1 MFPLTAFLIAL
12 AVLYLPGCII
22 WNNRFDNPA
31 ATAAAAPPTS
41 IFEYVLIGIM
51 CSKLHIAISAISML
65 TLAVLLSIGI
75 SLCLLAVSKTRRTNP
90 SITKLNGQDFLPLLI
105 CVGTGIV
112 FAYWFFSHSL
122 ADWSHLTQSE
132 DNIRHYAYIRSLL
145 NSTDWSTLNVSM
157 YGIGNSQSLNP
168 YLSQTGG
175 FYPLGWHIP
184 SAITCALAST
194 SIGIGTNVINFTLI
208 GISLPMGSYYLI
220 SQIFPNESK
229 LRVATGAIVSLVL
242 PASPWVLLA
251 VWPLFPNLATM
262 CLVPVAAAL
271 FIDATTDSS
280 AYRSTKIAAFI
291 LCCGG
296 ISVTQ
301 PNGIFVCAVFLIPY
315 TVWICSRHAGERQFS
330 NKFSKDKA
338 KLIAGTAAGLS
349 ISLIWLFVYKLP
361 PFQGVVSYYWSPI
374 STIWQTMVDCLL
386 AAYPIQPASIFA
398 ALLCAAGVLGLLRK
412 KLYWPVI
419 SCSLAVVLYV
429 VAAAFGDNVIKHVL
443 TGFWYT
449 DPYRVAA
456 MLAFCS
462 IPVAYFGFILFLGAV
477 KTIADRFEMPC
488 GSHIVD
494 IAAVLALFIVF
505 ALPSFAI
512 RGVAEITTPYSTM
525 TASMRGFT
533 RIEEGAILTDSKI
546 KFLNKVAMITGPNAV
561 IANTPYDGSCFAKGV
576 ANLNLLFCN
585 DENYT
590 ELTTS
595 NWAIDLR
602 SNLCNYVSSD
612 STRENVCEKD
622 IQYVLSLEENEKI
635 IQTWYP
641 SFESSSWIGLTEI
654 RDSTPGFELVLHE
667 GNMSLYKIIDAQ
679 FIK

>member
-12 AVLYLPGCII
+12 AVLYLPGCFI
-22 WNNRFDNPA
+22 WSNRFDNPA

-41 IFEYVLIGIM
+41 IFLYVLVGIL
-51 CSKLHIAISAISML
+51 CSKFHIAISAISIF
-65 TLAVLLSIGI
+65 TVTVLLSIGI
-75 SLCLLAVSKTRRTNP
+75 SLCLLIASKTRRSVP
-90 SITKLNGQDFLPLLI
+90 SIAKLNGKDFLPLLI
-105 CVGTGIV
+105 CVGTGFV

-157 YGIGNSQSLNP
+157 YGIGTSQSLNP

-184 SAITCALAST
+184 AAITCALAST
-194 SIGIGTNVINFTLI
+194 SIGIGTNVVNFTLI
-208 GISLPMGSYYLI
+208 GISLPIGSYYLI
-220 SQIFPNESK
+220 SQVFPNESK

-262 CLVPVAAAL
+262 CLVPAAAAL

-280 AYRSTKIAAFI
+280 AYSSTKIAGFI

-315 TVWICSRHAGERQFS
+315 TVWICSKYAGERQFA
-330 NKFSKDKA
+330 NKLGKDKA
-338 KLIAGTAAGLS
+338 RLIAGSAAGLS

-374 STIWQTMVDCLL
+374 STIWQAIVDCLVT
-386 AAYPIQPASIFA
+386 AYPIQPASICV
-398 ALLCAAGVLGLLRK
+398 ALLCAAGALQLLRK

-419 SCSLAVVLYV
+419 SCSLAVILYI

-456 MLAFCS
+456 MLAFCC
-462 IPVAYFGFILFLGAV
+462 IPVAYSGFTLLLGTV
-477 KTIADRFEMPC
+477 KAIADRLDMP
-488 GSHIVD
+488 SRSRIVA
-494 IAAVLALFIVF
+494 IAAVLVLFIVF
-505 ALPSFAI
+505 ALPSFSI
-512 RGVAEITTPYSTM
+512 RGVSEITTPYSTM
-525 TASMRGFT
+525 TANMRGFT
-533 RIEEGAILTDSKI
+533 RVEEGAILTDSKI
-546 KFLNKVAMITGPNAV
+546 EFLNKVAAITGPKAV

-576 ANLNLLFCN
+576 ANLSLLFCN

-602 SNLCNYVSSD
+602 SNLCNYTSSN
-612 STRENVCEKD
+612 STREIVREKNV
-622 IQYVLSLEENEKI
+622 QYVLCLEADEKI
-635 IQTWYP
+635 MKTWYP
-641 SFESSSWIGLTEI
+641 GFEQSNWTGILSITGA
-654 RDSTPGFELVLHE
+654 TPGFELVLQT
-667 GNMSLYKIIDAQ
+667 GDMVLYKITN
-679 FIK
+679 

>member
-41 IFEYVLIGIM
+41 IFAYVLVGIL
-51 CSKLHIAISAISML
+51 CSKLHIAISAISIF
-65 TLAVLLSIGI
+65 TFTVLLSIGI
-75 SLCLLAVSKTRRTNP
+75 SLFFLIVSKTRKSNP
-90 SITKLNGQDFLPLLI
+90 SIAKPNGQDFLPLLI
-105 CVGTGIV
+105 CIGTGFV

-157 YGIGNSQSLNP
+157 YGIGVSQSLNP

-194 SIGIGTNVINFTLI
+194 SIGIGTNVVNFALI
-208 GISLPMGSYYLI
+208 GISLPLGSYYLI
-220 SQIFPNESK
+220 SQVFPNESK

-262 CLVPVAAAL
+262 CLVPAAAAL
-271 FIDATTDSS
+271 FIDATTDSNK
-280 AYRSTKIAAFI
+280 YRLTKVAGFL

-296 ISVTQ
+296 LSITQ

-315 TVWICSRHAGERQFS
+315 TVWICPKHGCDTKLANRIGI
-330 NKFSKDKA
+330 KKA
-338 KLIAGTAAGLS
+338 SLIVGSIAALS
-349 ISLIWLFVYKLP
+349 ISLIWIAIYKLP
-361 PFQGVVSYYWSPI
+361 SFQGVVSYYWSPI
-374 STIWQTMVDCLL
+374 STIWQSMADCLFI
-386 AAYPIQPASIFA
+386 AYPIQPASVFM
-398 ALLCAAGVLGLLRK
+398 ALLCAAGLLQLLRK
-412 KLYWPVI
+412 KQYWPVI
-419 SCSLAVVLYV
+419 SCLLAIVLYV
-429 VAAAFGDNVIKHVL
+429 VAAGFGDNVIKHVL

-462 IPVAYFGFILFLGAV
+462 IPVAYSGFTLLL
-477 KTIADRFEMPC
+477 KTLKAIANRFDMV
-488 GSHIVD
+488 SKSYFVN
-494 IAAVLALFIVF
+494 IAAVIIIFIVF

-512 RGVAEITTPYSTM
+512 RGVTEITTPYSTM
-525 TASMRGFT
+525 TANMRGFT
-533 RIEEGAILTDSKI
+533 RVDEGAILTESKI
-546 KFLNKVAMITGPNAV
+546 EFLNKVATITGPNAV
-561 IANTPYDGSCFAKGV
+561 IANTPYDGSCFAKGI

-595 NWAIDLR
+595 SWAIDLR
-602 SNLCNYVSSD
+602 SNLCNYVSSS
-612 STRENVCEKD
+612 STKKNVRDKD
-622 IQYVLSLEENEKI
+622 VQYVLSLEEDEGTMKA
-635 IQTWYP
+635 WYP
-641 SFESSSWIGLTEI
+641 AFEQSRWTGILSISEA
-654 RDSTPGFELVLHE
+654 TPGFELILQT
-667 GNMSLYKIIDAQ
+667 GDMALYKIIN
-679 FIK
+679 

>member
-1 MFPLTAFLIAL
+1 MFPLIAFLIAL

-41 IFEYVLIGIM
+41 ILVYVLVGIL
-51 CSKLHIAISAISML
+51 CSKLHIVISAISIFNF
-65 TLAVLLSIGI
+65 TVLLSMGI
-75 SLCLLAVSKTRRTNP
+75 SLFFLIISKTRRKKP
-90 SITKLNGQDFLPLLI
+90 SKAKPNGQDLLPLLI
-105 CVGTGIV
+105 CIGTGFL

-157 YGIGNSQSLNP
+157 YGIGTSQSLNP

-184 SAITCALAST
+184 SAITCALAAT
-194 SIGIGTNVINFTLI
+194 SIGIGTNVVNFTLI
-208 GISLPMGSYYLI
+208 GLSLPIGSYYLI
-220 SQIFPNESK
+220 SQVFPNESK

-262 CLVPVAAAL
+262 CLVPAAAAL
-271 FIDATTDSS
+271 FIDATTASS
-280 AYRSTKIAAFI
+280 AYRPTKIAGFV

-315 TVWICSRHAGERQFS
+315 TVWICSKHAGERQFT
-330 NKFSKDKA
+330 NKIGKDKA
-338 KLIAGTAAGLS
+338 KLIAGSAASLS

-374 STIWQTMVDCLL
+374 STIWQAMVDCLFT
-386 AAYPIQPASIFA
+386 AYPIQPASIFI
-398 ALLCAAGVLGLLRK
+398 ALLCAAGALHLLRK
-412 KLYWPVI
+412 KLYWPVV
-419 SCSLAVVLYV
+419 SCSLAVILYV
-429 VAAAFGDNVIKHVL
+429 VASAFGDNAIKHVL

-456 MLAFCS
+456 MLAFCC
-462 IPVAYFGFILFLGAV
+462 IPVAYSGFILLLGTV
-477 KTIADRFEMPC
+477 KAIADRLDMP
-488 GSHIVD
+488 SKSSIVT

-525 TASMRGFT
+525 TANMRGFT
-533 RIEEGAILTDSKI
+533 RVEEGAILTDAKI
-546 KFLNKVAMITGPNAV
+546 EFLNKVATITGPNAV

-590 ELTTS
+590 ESTTS
-595 NWAIDLR
+595 SWAINLR
-602 SNLCNYVSSD
+602 SNLCNYTNSN
-612 STRENVCEKD
+612 STRDIVCEKD
-622 IQYVLSLEENEKI
+622 VQYVLCLEADDRIMKA
-635 IQTWYP
+635 WYP
-641 SFESSSWIGLTEI
+641 AFEQSNWTGILSITGT
-654 RDSTPGFELVLHE
+654 TQGFKLILQT
-667 GNMSLYKIIDAQ
+667 GDMALYKIIN
-679 FIK
+679 

>member
-12 AVLYLPGCII
+12 AVLYLPGCFI
-22 WNNRFDNPA
+22 WSNRFDNPA

-41 IFEYVLIGIM
+41 IFLYVLVGIL
-51 CSKLHIAISAISML
+51 CSKFHIAISAISIF
-65 TLAVLLSIGI
+65 TVTVLLSIGI
-75 SLCLLAVSKTRRTNP
+75 SLCLLIASKTRRSVP
-90 SITKLNGQDFLPLLI
+90 SIAKLNGKDFLPLLI
-105 CVGTGIV
+105 CVGTGFV

-157 YGIGNSQSLNP
+157 YGIGTSQSINP

-184 SAITCALAST
+184 AAITCALAST
-194 SIGIGTNVINFTLI
+194 SIGIGTNVVNFTLI
-208 GISLPMGSYYLI
+208 GISLPIGSYYLI
-220 SQIFPNESK
+220 SQVFPNESK

-262 CLVPVAAAL
+262 CLVPAAAAL

-280 AYRSTKIAAFI
+280 AYSSTKIAGFI

-315 TVWICSRHAGERQFS
+315 TVWICSKYAGERQFA
-330 NKFSKDKA
+330 NKLGKDKA
-338 KLIAGTAAGLS
+338 RLIAGSAAGLS

-374 STIWQTMVDCLL
+374 STIWQAIVDCLVT
-386 AAYPIQPASIFA
+386 AYPIQPASICV
-398 ALLCAAGVLGLLRK
+398 ALLCAAGALQLLRK

-419 SCSLAVVLYV
+419 SCSLAVILYI

-456 MLAFCS
+456 MLAFCC
-462 IPVAYFGFILFLGAV
+462 IPVAYSGFTLLLGTV
-477 KTIADRFEMPC
+477 KAIADRLDMP
-488 GSHIVD
+488 SRSRIVA
-494 IAAVLALFIVF
+494 IAAVLVLFIVF
-505 ALPSFAI
+505 ALPSFSI
-512 RGVAEITTPYSTM
+512 RGVSEITTPYSTM
-525 TASMRGFT
+525 TANMRGFT
-533 RIEEGAILTDSKI
+533 RVEEGAILTDSKI
-546 KFLNKVAMITGPNAV
+546 EFLNKVAAITGPNAV

-576 ANLNLLFCN
+576 ANLSLLFCN

-602 SNLCNYVSSD
+602 SNLCNYTSSN
-612 STRENVCEKD
+612 STREIVREKD
-622 IQYVLSLEENEKI
+622 VQYVLCLEADEKI
-635 IQTWYP
+635 MKTWYP
-641 SFESSSWIGLTEI
+641 GFEQSNWTGILSITGA
-654 RDSTPGFELVLHE
+654 TPGFELVLQT
-667 GNMSLYKIIDAQ
+667 GDMVLYKITN
-679 FIK
+679 

>member
-41 IFEYVLIGIM
+41 IFVYVLVGIL
-51 CSKLHIAISAISML
+51 CSKLHIAISAISIFAI
-65 TLAVLLSIGI
+65 AVLLSVGI
-75 SLCLLAVSKTRRTNP
+75 SLCLLFVSKTRRTIP
-90 SITKLNGQDFLPLLI
+90 SIAKLNGQDFLPLLI
-105 CVGTGIV
+105 CVGTGFV

-122 ADWSHLTQSE
+122 ADWSQLTQSE

-157 YGIGNSQSLNP
+157 YGIGTSQSLSP

-208 GISLPMGSYYLI
+208 GISLPIGSYYLI

-229 LRVATGAIVSLVL
+229 LRVATGAIVSLIL

-262 CLVPVAAAL
+262 CLVQAAAAL
-271 FIDATTDSS
+271 FIDATTDSND
-280 AYRSTKIAAFI
+280 YRAAKVVGFI
-291 LCCGG
+291 LCCCG

-301 PNGIFVCAVFLIPY
+301 PNGIFVCAIFLIPY
-315 TVWICSRHAGERQFS
+315 TVWTCSKHAGEAQFA
-330 NKFSKDKA
+330 NKIGKDKV
-338 KLIAGTAAGLS
+338 KLIAGSSAGLA
-349 ISLIWLFVYKLP
+349 ISLIWLFVYRLP
-361 PFQGVVSYYWSPI
+361 SFQGVVSYYWSPI
-374 STIWQTMVDCLL
+374 STIWQAMVDCLFT
-386 AAYPIQPASIFA
+386 AYPIQPASIFV
-398 ALLCAAGVLGLLRK
+398 ALLCAAGALRLLRK

-419 SCSLAVVLYV
+419 SCSLAAILFV

-462 IPVAYFGFILFLGAV
+462 IPVAYSGFTLLLGAV
-477 KTIADRFEMPC
+477 KAIADRLNIP
-488 GSHIVD
+488 SRSYIVD

-505 ALPSFAI
+505 ALPSFSI

-525 TASMRGFT
+525 TANMRGFT
-533 RIEEGAILTDSKI
+533 RVEEGAILTDSKI
-546 KFLNKVAMITGPNAV
+546 EFLNKVAAITGPNAV

-602 SNLCNYVSSD
+602 SNLCNYTSSN
-612 STRENVCEKD
+612 STREIVREKD
-622 IQYVLSLEENEKI
+622 VQYVLCLEADEKI
-635 IQTWYP
+635 MKTWYP
-641 SFESSSWIGLTEI
+641 GFEQSNWTGILSITGA
-654 RDSTPGFELVLHE
+654 TPGFELVLQT
-667 GNMSLYKIIDAQ
+667 GDMVLYKITN
-679 FIK
+679 

>member
-41 IFEYVLIGIM
+41 IFAYVLVGIL
-51 CSKLHIAISAISML
+51 CSKLHIAISAISIF
-65 TLAVLLSIGI
+65 TFTVLLSIGI
-75 SLCLLAVSKTRRTNP
+75 SLFFLIISKTRKTNP
-90 SITKLNGQDFLPLLI
+90 SIAKPNGQDFLPLLI
-105 CVGTGIV
+105 CIGTGFV

-157 YGIGNSQSLNP
+157 YGIGVSQSLNP

-184 SAITCALAST
+184 SAITCALAAT
-194 SIGIGTNVINFTLI
+194 SIGIGTNVVNFTLI
-208 GISLPMGSYYLI
+208 GLSLPIGSYYLI
-220 SQIFPNESK
+220 SQVFPNESK

-262 CLVPVAAAL
+262 CLVPAAAAL
-271 FIDATTDSS
+271 FIDATTASS
-280 AYRSTKIAAFI
+280 AYRPTKIAGFV

-315 TVWICSRHAGERQFS
+315 TVWICSKHAGERQFT
-330 NKFSKDKA
+330 NKIGKDKA
-338 KLIAGTAAGLS
+338 KLIAGSAASLS

-374 STIWQTMVDCLL
+374 STIWQAMVDCLFT
-386 AAYPIQPASIFA
+386 AYPIQPASIFI
-398 ALLCAAGVLGLLRK
+398 ALLCAAGALHLLRK
-412 KLYWPVI
+412 KVYWPVV
-419 SCSLAVVLYV
+419 SCSLAVILYV
-429 VAAAFGDNVIKHVL
+429 VASAFGDNAIKHVL

-456 MLAFCS
+456 MLAFCC
-462 IPVAYFGFILFLGAV
+462 IPVAYSGFILLLGTV
-477 KTIADRFEMPC
+477 KAIADRLDMP
-488 GSHIVD
+488 SKSSIVT

-525 TASMRGFT
+525 TANMRGFT
-533 RIEEGAILTDSKI
+533 RVEEGAILTDAKI
-546 KFLNKVAMITGPNAV
+546 EFLNKVATITGPNAV

-590 ELTTS
+590 ESTTS
-595 NWAIDLR
+595 SWAINLR
-602 SNLCNYVSSD
+602 SNLCNYMSSSSTKKNVSD
-612 STRENVCEKD
+612 KD
-622 IQYVLSLEENEKI
+622 VQYVLSLEEDDGTMKA
-635 IQTWYP
+635 WYP
-641 SFESSSWIGLTEI
+641 AFEQSRWTGILSISEA
-654 RDSTPGFELVLHE
+654 TPGFELILQT
-667 GNMSLYKIIDAQ
+667 GDMALYKIIN
-679 FIK
+679 

>member
-41 IFEYVLIGIM
+41 IFAYVLVGIL
-51 CSKLHIAISAISML
+51 CSKLHIAISAISIF
-65 TLAVLLSIGI
+65 TVTVLLSIGVSLFFLII
-75 SLCLLAVSKTRRTNP
+75 SKNRKSNP
-90 SITKLNGQDFLPLLI
+90 SIAKSNGQDFLPLLI
-105 CVGTGIV
+105 CIGTGFV

-145 NSTDWSTLNVSM
+145 NSADWSTLNVSM
-157 YGIGNSQSLNP
+157 YGIGASQSLNP
-168 YLSQTGG
+168 YLSQSGG

-208 GISLPMGSYYLI
+208 GISLPIGSYYLI
-220 SQIFPNESK
+220 SQVFPNESK

-262 CLVPVAAAL
+262 CLVPAAAAL
-271 FIDATTDSS
+271 FIDATTASS
-280 AYRSTKIAAFI
+280 AYRPTKIVSFI

-301 PNGIFVCAVFLIPY
+301 PNGIFVCAAFLIPY
-315 TVWICSRHAGERQFS
+315 TVWICSKHGCETKLANRIGI
-330 NKFSKDKA
+330 KKA
-338 KLIAGTAAGLS
+338 RLITCSIATIS

-361 PFQGVVSYYWSPI
+361 SFQGVVSYYWSPI
-374 STIWQTMVDCLL
+374 STIWQAMVDCLVT
-386 AAYPIQPASIFA
+386 AYPIQPTSILA
-398 ALLCAAGVLGLLRK
+398 ALLCAAGALQLLRK

-419 SCSLAVVLYV
+419 SYSLAIILYV
-429 VAAAFGDNVIKHVL
+429 VAAAFGDNVVKHVL

-456 MLAFCS
+456 MLAFCC
-462 IPVAYFGFILFLGAV
+462 IPVAYSGFTLLLGTV
-477 KTIADRFEMPC
+477 KAIADRLDMP
-488 GSHIVD
+488 SRSYIVP
-494 IAAVLALFIVF
+494 IAAVLALFIMF
-505 ALPSFAI
+505 ALPSFTI
-512 RGVAEITTPYSTM
+512 RGAAEITTPYSTM
-525 TASMRGFT
+525 TANMKGFT
-533 RIEEGAILTDSKI
+533 RVEEGAILTDSKI
-546 KFLNKVAMITGPNAV
+546 EFLNKVARITGPNAV

-576 ANLNLLFCN
+576 ADLNLLFCN

-602 SNLCNYVSSD
+602 SNLCNYTSSN
-612 STRENVCEKD
+612 STREIVHEKD
-622 IQYVLSLEENEKI
+622 VRYVLCLEADERIMKA
-635 IQTWYP
+635 WYP
-641 SFESSSWIGLTEI
+641 AFDQSNWMGIFSITGT
-654 RDSTPGFELVLHE
+654 TPGFKLVLQT
-667 GNMSLYKIIDAQ
+667 GDMALYKITN
-679 FIK
+679 

>member
-12 AVLYLPGCII
+12 AVLYLPGCFI
-22 WNNRFDNPA
+22 WSNRFDNPA

-41 IFEYVLIGIM
+41 IFLYVLVGIL
-51 CSKLHIAISAISML
+51 CSKFHIAISAISIF
-65 TLAVLLSIGI
+65 TVTVLLSIGI
-75 SLCLLAVSKTRRTNP
+75 SLCLLIASKTRRSVP
-90 SITKLNGQDFLPLLI
+90 SIAKLNGKDFLPLLI
-105 CVGTGIV
+105 CVGTGFV

-157 YGIGNSQSLNP
+157 YGIGTSQSINP

-184 SAITCALAST
+184 AAITCALAST
-194 SIGIGTNVINFTLI
+194 SIGIGTNVVNFTLI
-208 GISLPMGSYYLI
+208 GISLPIGSYYLI
-220 SQIFPNESK
+220 SQVFPNESK

-262 CLVPVAAAL
+262 CLVPAAAAL

-280 AYRSTKIAAFI
+280 AYSSTKIAGFI

-315 TVWICSRHAGERQFS
+315 TVWICSKYAGERQFA
-330 NKFSKDKA
+330 NKLGKDKA
-338 KLIAGTAAGLS
+338 RLIAGSAAGLS

-374 STIWQTMVDCLL
+374 STIWQAIVDCLVT
-386 AAYPIQPASIFA
+386 AYPIQPASICV
-398 ALLCAAGVLGLLRK
+398 ALLCAAGALQLLRK

-419 SCSLAVVLYV
+419 SCSLAVILYI

-456 MLAFCS
+456 MLAFCC
-462 IPVAYFGFILFLGAV
+462 IPVAYSGFTLLLGTV
-477 KTIADRFEMPC
+477 KAIADRLDMP
-488 GSHIVD
+488 SRSRIVA
-494 IAAVLALFIVF
+494 IAAVLVLFIVF
-505 ALPSFAI
+505 ALPSFSI
-512 RGVAEITTPYSTM
+512 RGVSEITTPYSTM
-525 TASMRGFT
+525 TANMRGFT
-533 RIEEGAILTDSKI
+533 RVEEGAILTDSKI
-546 KFLNKVAMITGPNAV
+546 EFLNKVAAITGPNAV

-576 ANLNLLFCN
+576 ANLSLLFCN

-602 SNLCNYVSSD
+602 SNLCNYTSSN
-612 STRENVCEKD
+612 STREIVREKNV
-622 IQYVLSLEENEKI
+622 QYVLCLEADEKI
-635 IQTWYP
+635 MKTWYP
-641 SFESSSWIGLTEI
+641 GFEQSNWTGILSITGA
-654 RDSTPGFELVLHE
+654 TPGFELVLQT
-667 GNMSLYKIIDAQ
+667 GDMVLYKITN
-679 FIK
+679 

>member
-12 AVLYLPGCII
+12 AVLYLPGCTI

-31 ATAAAAPPTS
+31 ATLAAAPPTS
-41 IFEYVLIGIM
+41 IFVYVLVGIL
-51 CSKLHIAISAISML
+51 CSKLHIAISAISIFAI
-65 TLAVLLSIGI
+65 AVLLSIGI
-75 SLCLLAVSKTRRTNP
+75 FLCLLIVSKTRRTNP
-90 SITKLNGQDFLPLLI
+90 SIAKLNGRDFLPLLI
-105 CVGTGIV
+105 CVGTGFV

-157 YGIGNSQSLNP
+157 YGIGTSQTLNP
-168 YLSQTGG
+168 YLSQAGG

-194 SIGIGTNVINFTLI
+194 NIGIGTNVVNFTLI
-208 GISLPMGSYYLI
+208 GISLPIGSYYLI
-220 SQIFPNESK
+220 SQVFPNESK
-229 LRVATGAIVSLVL
+229 LRIAIGAIVSLVL

-262 CLVPVAAAL
+262 CLVPAAAAL

-280 AYRSTKIAAFI
+280 AYRSTKIAGFI

-315 TVWICSRHAGERQFS
+315 SVWTCSKHAGEAQIT
-330 NKFSKDKA
+330 NKIGKDKA
-338 KLIAGTAAGLS
+338 KLIAGSAAGLA

-361 PFQGVVSYYWSPI
+361 SFQGVVSYYWSPI
-374 STIWQTMVDCLL
+374 STIWQAMVDCLFT
-386 AAYPIQPASIFA
+386 AYPIQPASIFV
-398 ALLCAAGVLGLLRK
+398 ALLCAAGALGLLRK

-419 SCSLAVVLYV
+419 SCSLAAVLYI

-456 MLAFCS
+456 MLAFCC
-462 IPVAYFGFILFLGAV
+462 IPVMYSGFTLLLGAV
-477 KTIADRFEMPC
+477 KAIADRLDMPSR
-488 GSHIVD
+488 SHTVA

-505 ALPSFAI
+505 ALPSFTI

-525 TASMRGFT
+525 TANMRGFT
-533 RIEEGAILTDSKI
+533 RVEEGAILTDSKI
-546 KFLNKVAMITGPNAV
+546 EFLNKVAMITGPNAV
-561 IANTPYDGSCFAKGV
+561 IANIPYDGSCFAKGV

-590 ELTTS
+590 ESNTS
-595 NWAIDLR
+595 SWAIDLR
-602 SNLCNYVSSD
+602 SNLYNYTSSN
-612 STRENVCEKD
+612 STRANVRGKN
-622 IQYVLSLEENEKI
+622 IQYILRLEADEKI
-635 IQTWYP
+635 MKAWYP
-641 SFESSSWIGLTEI
+641 AFEQSNWTGILSITET
-654 RDSTPGFELVLHE
+654 TPGFELVLQT
-667 GNMSLYKIIDAQ
+667 GDMALYKLTN
-679 FIK
+679 